1 MDQLLRRHPWL
12 QPQPATMCLPSG
24 GSGSNAGG
32 SNTGGSNTGGSNT
45 GGGSGSGCGSVATA
59 VSHSHSQQPL
69 PLEVAYDLWLYQ
81 SVKSTFE
88 SGLVGGW
95 VGMPCVASHGCHG
108 ETGRSQR
115 KHKRVHVACSL
126 IIRVQLD

>member
-1 MDQLLRRHPWL
+1 MDQLLRRHSWL

-32 SNTGGSNTGGSNT
+32 SNTGGSNTGG
-45 GGGSGSGCGSVATA
+45 GGGRGCGSVATA

-95 VGMPCVASHGCHG
+95 VGRYAVRGQPRLS
-108 ETGRSQR
+108 
-115 KHKRVHVACSL
+115 
-126 IIRVQLD
+126 

>member
-32 SNTGGSNTGGSNT
+32 SNTGGSNTGG
-45 GGGSGSGCGSVATA
+45 GGGRGCGSVATA
-59 VSHSHSQQPL
+59 VSHSHSHLQQPL

-95 VGMPCVASHGCHG
+95 VGMPCVASHGCHS
-108 ETGRSQR
+108 EAGRPQ
-115 KHKRVHVACSL
+115 HKRVHVACSL